1 MKKIRTFSAL
11 LMLVMALFVFAVPAF
26 ASGTDETAVAT
37 EAEAAAPA
45 DNNTGFKGIGAGL
58 CVGLAAAF
66 GALGMGIATGRSNE
80 SIARQPELKGDIRTN
95 LIIGIVFMETA
106 IIYALVV
113 AIIIIF
119 VL

>member
-1 MKKIRTFSAL
+1 MKKIKTFSAL
-11 LMLVMALFVFAVPAF
+11 LMLVMALFVIAVPAF
-26 ASGTDETAVAT
+26 ASATNEEAVT
-37 EAEAAAPA
+37 TEAAAPA

-95 LIIGIVFMETA
+95 LILGIVFMETA

>member
-1 MKKIRTFSAL
+1 MKKIKTFSAL
-11 LMLVMALFVFAVPAF
+11 LMLVMALFVIAVPAF
-26 ASGTDETAVAT
+26 ASATDEEAVT
-37 EAEAAAPA
+37 TEAAAPA

-95 LIIGIVFMETA
+95 LILGIVFMETA

>member
-1 MKKIRTFSAL
+1 MKKIKTFSAL

-26 ASGTDETAVAT
+26 ASSPEEPAVT
-37 EAEAAAPA
+37 TEAAAPA
-45 DNNTGFKGIGAGL
+45 DNGIGMEALGAGL
-58 CVGLAAAF
+58 CVGLAAAL
-66 GALGMGIATGRSNE
+66 GALAMGIATGRSNE

-95 LIIGIVFMETA
+95 LILGIVFMETA

>member
-1 MKKIRTFSAL
+1 MKKIKTFSAL

-26 ASGTDETAVAT
+26 ASSNDEAAVVT
-37 EAEAAAPA
+37 EETAAAPA
-45 DNNTGFKGIGAGL
+45 ENSTGMKAVGAGL
-58 CVGLAAAF
+58 CVGLAAAL
-66 GALGMGIATGRSNE
+66 GALAMGIATGRSNE
-80 SIARQPELKGDIRTN
+80 AIARQPELKGDIRTT
-95 LIIGIVFMETA
+95 LILGIVFMETA

>member
-1 MKKIRTFSAL
+1 MKKIKTFSAL

-26 ASGTDETAVAT
+26 ASSTDEPPVAT
-37 EAEAAAPA
+37 EAAAPA
-45 DNNTGFKGIGAGL
+45 DSSTGMKAVGAGI
-58 CVGLAAAF
+58 CVGLAAAL

-95 LIIGIVFMETA
+95 LILGIVFMETA

>member
-11 LMLVMALFVFAVPAF
+11 LMLVMALVVFAVPAF
-26 ASGTDETAVAT
+26 ASGTDTDETAVT
-37 EAEAAAPA
+37 TEAAAPA
-45 DNNTGFKGIGAGL
+45 DNSTGLKAVGAGL
-58 CVGLAAAF
+58 CVGLAAAL

-95 LIIGIVFMETA
+95 LILGIVFMETA